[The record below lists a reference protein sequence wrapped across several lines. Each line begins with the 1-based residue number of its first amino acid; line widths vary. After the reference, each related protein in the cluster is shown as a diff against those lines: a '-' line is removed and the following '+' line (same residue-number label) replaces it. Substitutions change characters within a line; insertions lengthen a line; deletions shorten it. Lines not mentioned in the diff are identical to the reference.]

1 MLVVDSVAGRF
12 RRLAWT
18 ILQFLAYA
26 TLGLCGVGLAIG
38 LICFVC
44 LSRRAFGE
52 LLGAPSRPAYQM
64 DDLVRAHT
72 SIFKTMNPSSVYMSP
87 QVLAA
92 AVGDVPVSGANLF
105 AHEQGAWIDTVTTSE
120 TLVRRRTRFN
130 RLVAPAPP
138 PSTPE
143 DVIRG
148 GPRWCPST
156 GVAQLGIRTSQRV
169 HPNELLLEIEPV
181 VGGSRLPQTAFVE
194 LWVRIS
200 DPRQSKALD
209 KAIEGV
215 YFESPNPSK
224 SLLGFHNFG
233 MRRDYVRI
241 AAFAAPASLGRV
253 GGNESQ
259 VASDRL
265 RRVKLPVNL
274 AELVLDTDSFVIRA
288 TIDGPLFCFVRAEL
302 RAAVSDL
309 PPIGS

>member
-1 MLVVDSVAGRF
+1 
-12 RRLAWT
+12 
-18 ILQFLAYA
+18 
-26 TLGLCGVGLAIG
+26 
-38 LICFVC
+38 
-44 LSRRAFGE
+44 
-52 LLGAPSRPAYQM
+52 M

-72 SIFKTMNPSSVYMSP
+72 GLFRSMRPSSVYMSP

-92 AVGDVPVSGANLF
+92 AVESVPASGANLF

-130 RLVAPAPP
+130 RLVASAPA

-156 GVAQLGIRTSQRV
+156 SVAQLGIRTSQRV
-169 HPNELLLEIEPV
+169 HPNEILLELEPV

-200 DPRQSKALD
+200 DPRKGKALT
-209 KAIEGV
+209 KAIEEI
-215 YFESPNPSK
+215 YFDAPYPRK
-224 SLLGFHNFG
+224 SLLGFDNLG

-241 AAFAAPASLGRV
+241 AAFATPASLGRV

-259 VASDRL
+259 VADDRI
-265 RRVKLPVNL
+265 RRVKLPVSL

-309 PPIGS
+309 PPIDSWTEKWA